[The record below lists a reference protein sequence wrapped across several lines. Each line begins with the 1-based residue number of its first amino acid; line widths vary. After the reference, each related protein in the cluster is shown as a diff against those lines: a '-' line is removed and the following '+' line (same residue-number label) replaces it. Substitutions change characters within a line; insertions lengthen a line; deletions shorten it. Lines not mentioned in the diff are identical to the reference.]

1 MVNVTRPSNDI
12 DLAQGEIHLPI
23 LNHGAKILLQF
34 SPIFFGVTPSWE
46 KTFGFGF
53 FQSFYS
59 PYYFSLFGIK
69 AGALDACALESY

>member
-34 SPIFFGVTPSWE
+34 SPISFGVTPSWE
-46 KTFGFGF
+46 KTFGLGF